1 MSVVFG
7 AHLRDSLI
15 RGLLLNSP
23 LLLGTWSFAQSG
35 VDQALPGLLSGGD
48 PLDACMSVC
57 EVAERDEHV
66 DSVGFGGLPDASG
79 TVSLDACV
87 MRSPSEC
94 GSVCCVTRHLEVTRL
109 ARHVMDDTPHVMLAG
124 DPADQ
129 FAHQIGL
136 IQSELLSPAAR
147 EAWFRWSRTGIGGHA
162 PDAPLRPIDPGAGGG
177 GGLFHGQTGGSGSTA
192 STDDERRWPSHDTIG
207 VLAIG
212 LDGGLAG
219 ACSTSGTAF
228 KLPGRVGDSPIIG
241 HGLYVEPGVGMAV
254 CTGEGELVMG
264 SCGAFA
270 VVEALRQGASPA
282 EAAGLVLERIDRL
295 FSLEKHHQ
303 LGIIVTD
310 AGGRHTVVALRDG
323 FRAVV
328 GDRDGSRVMEPDNV
342 LHVGT

>member
-109 ARHVMDDTPHVMLAG
+109 ARHVMEGMHPTHPCAPSI
-124 DPADQ
+124 PAQ
-129 FAHQIGL
+129 
-136 IQSELLSPAAR
+136 E
-147 EAWFRWSRTGIGGHA
+147 E
-162 PDAPLRPIDPGAGGG
+162 GAGSFMARRAGPARRLQPTMRDDG
-177 GGLFHGQTGGSGSTA
+177 RAMTPSAFWRSAWMGVSPGPAPPVEPHSSSRVAWVIHRSSVTDSTLNRGLEWLSA
-192 STDDERRWPSHDTIG
+192 
-207 VLAIG
+207 
-212 LDGGLAG
+212 
-219 ACSTSGTAF
+219 
-228 KLPGRVGDSPIIG
+228 PGRVSWSWVHAGHSRWSKHSVRARVPRKPQVWFLRESTDFFRLKSIISS
-241 HGLYVEPGVGMAV
+241 
-254 CTGEGELVMG
+254 G
-264 SCGAFA
+264 S
-270 VVEALRQGASPA
+270 S
-282 EAAGLVLERIDRL
+282 
-295 FSLEKHHQ
+295 
-303 LGIIVTD
+303 
-310 AGGRHTVVALRDG
+310 
-323 FRAVV
+323 
-328 GDRDGSRVMEPDNV
+328 
-342 LHVGT
+342 